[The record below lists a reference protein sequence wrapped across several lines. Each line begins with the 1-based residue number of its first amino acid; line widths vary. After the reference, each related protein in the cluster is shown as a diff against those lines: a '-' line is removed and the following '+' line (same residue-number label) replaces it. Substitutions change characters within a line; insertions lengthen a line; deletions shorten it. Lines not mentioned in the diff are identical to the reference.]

1 MAFNSFVF
9 WIVFPFIFGIY
20 WLIPSKFNQWRKV
33 FLVLASY
40 LLYMNWK
47 PAFAVVL
54 LGVTL
59 VTYWGGQIFSLEFK
73 DNSLKSVQEF
83 KSSCIGKRTSS
94 SAKRKKLVWRFALLA
109 LLPLLVFKYYNF
121 LNDSLSD
128 GLAVVGLHFAMPG
141 LNWAVPVGISF
152 FTFQAV
158 GYMLDV
164 YHGRVKAEKNLLDY
178 VLFVSFFPQVT
189 SGPISTAE
197 DLMPQIKATHKFDY
211 EQGKQGL
218 KYLLWGMFIKLVIA
232 DRLGLFVDTV
242 YANYVHY
249 SGATCFV
256 ASVFYTLQIYCDF
269 AGYSLMAIG
278 IARTLGFNLI
288 DNFRRPYLAVSITDF
303 WKRWHISLTRWLTR
317 QVYIPLGGSRCSK
330 ARTYWNIFVTFLV
343 SGIWHGA
350 NWTFIFWG
358 VMHGVLQI
366 IEKALGW
373 QKYEGKNW
381 TVRVVRIGV
390 TFLLVNF
397 AWIFFRMPDVESAFN
412 MINQMFSN
420 WGQLR
425 LNDLNGTIW
434 LILGL
439 SLSMLFFKDIR
450 DEFLCSKLRFVEFWP
465 VRWAVYVALF
475 CMILTFGVL
484 DGGQFIYVSF

>member
-1 MAFNSFVF
+1 MAFNSFNF
-9 WIVFPFIFGIY
+9 WLVFPFIFGFY
-20 WLIPSKFNQWRKV
+20 WLIPAKRNWWRKV
-33 FLVLASY
+33 FLVVASY

-47 PAFAVVL
+47 PAFALVL

-59 VTYWGGQIFSLEFK
+59 ITYGGGYLF
-73 DNSLKSVQEF
+73 DNERVKNEKLTV
-83 KSSCIGKRTSS
+83 GKR
-94 SAKRKKLVWRFALLA
+94 KRLIWLFVLLG

-121 LNDSLSD
+121 INNSLTD
-128 GLAVVGLHFAMPG
+128 GLAAIGLKLSMPG

-164 YHGRVKAEKNLLDY
+164 YHQRVKAEKSLLDY

-197 DLMPQIKATHKFDY
+197 DLMPQIKATHRFDY

-218 KYLLWGMFIKLVIA
+218 EQLLWGMFIKLVIA

-242 YANYVHY
+242 YANYIHY
-249 SGATCFV
+249 NGTTCFL

-288 DNFRRPYLAVSITDF
+288 DNFRRPYLATSITDF

-330 ARTYWNIFVTFLV
+330 VRTYWNIFVTFLV

-350 NWTFIFWG
+350 NWTFIVWG
-358 VMHGVLQI
+358 CMHGIIQI

-373 QKYEGKNW
+373 QKYEGHNW
-381 TVRVVRIGV
+381 AVKAVRIFIA
-390 TFLLVNF
+390 FLLVNF
-397 AWIFFRMPDVESAFN
+397 AWVFFRMPNIGDAFG
-412 MINQMFSN
+412 IIGKMFSN
-420 WGQLR
+420 I
-425 LNDLNGTIW
+425 GTPTFKDFGESALLMSSVG
-434 LILGL
+434 LII
-439 SLSMLFFKDIR
+439 LFFKDAR
-450 DEFLCSKLRFVEFWP
+450 DELFKNKFLFLDKKVF
-465 VRWAVYVALF
+465 RWFIYVALF
-475 CMILTFGVL
+475 CMILNFGVL
-484 DGGQFIYVSF
+484 DGGSFIYVSF

>member
-1 MAFNSFVF
+1 MAFNSFSF
-9 WIVFPFIFGIY
+9 WLIFPFIFGFY
-20 WLIPSKFNQWRKV
+20 WLIPAKYNQWRKI
-33 FLVLASY
+33 FLILASY

-47 PAFAVVL
+47 PAFAFVL
-54 LGVTL
+54 IGVTL
-59 VTYWGGQIFSLEFK
+59 ITFWGGYLLDDQVVKSNGLKVESSKFK
-73 DNSLKSVQEF
+73 V
-83 KSSCIGKRTSS
+83 GRKRL
-94 SAKRKKLVWRFALLA
+94 AWCLALLG

-121 LNDSLSD
+121 LNDSLSA
-128 GLAVVGLHFAMPG
+128 GLSSIGLKFAMPG

-158 GYMLDV
+158 GYLLDV
-164 YHGRVKAEKNLLDY
+164 YHGRVKAEKKLLDY
-178 VLFVSFFPQVT
+178 MLFVSFFPQVT
-189 SGPISTAE
+189 SGPISAAE
-197 DLMPQIKATHKFDY
+197 EFMPQIKATHKFDY
-211 EQGKQGL
+211 EQGKLGL
-218 KYLLWGMFIKLVIA
+218 KQLLWGMFIKVVIA

-242 YANYVHY
+242 YANYAHF

-256 ASVFYTLQIYCDF
+256 ASVFYTFQIYCDF

-330 ARTYWNIFVTFLV
+330 ARTYWNILVTFLV

-381 TVRVVRIGV
+381 TTRVVRITI
-390 TFLLVNF
+390 TFLFVSF
-397 AWIFFRMPDVESAFN
+397 AWVFFRMPNIGDAFS
-412 MINQMFSN
+412 MIGMMFTN
-420 WGQLR
+420 VG
-425 LNDLNGTIW
+425 IP
-434 LILGL
+434 
-439 SLSMLFFKDIR
+439 SLSELGPAGIIIIAMTLPILAFKDLR
-450 DEFLCSKLRFVEFWP
+450 DEFFPSRFQFLEKRIIKMV
-465 VRWAVYVALF
+465 AYVSLF
-475 CMILTFGVL
+475 CMILLFGVL

>member
-1 MAFNSFVF
+1 MAFNTFQF
-9 WIVFPFIFGIY
+9 WFIFPLIFLIY
-20 WLIPSKFNQWRKV
+20 WLIPACWNAVRKGW
-33 FLVLASY
+33 LILASY
-40 LLYMNWK
+40 LLYMNYN
-47 PAFAVVL
+47 PAFCLIL

-59 VTYWGGQIFSLEFK
+59 ITFWCGYLLGKQE
-73 DNSLKSVQEF
+73 DNHLRQKHLTWF
-83 KSSCIGKRTSS
+83 
-94 SAKRKKLVWRFALLA
+94 FALLG

-121 LNDSLSD
+121 LNDSLSA
-128 GLAVVGLHFAMPG
+128 GLSAVGLKFAMPG

-197 DLMPQIKATHKFDY
+197 DLIPQIKATHKFDY

-218 KYLLWGMFIKLVIA
+218 KQLLWGMFIKVVIA

-242 YANYVHY
+242 YTNYIHY

-288 DNFRRPYLAVSITDF
+288 DNFRRPYLAISITDF

-330 ARTYWNIFVTFLV
+330 LRTYWNILVTFLV

-358 VMHGVLQI
+358 VMHGLLQI

-381 TVRVVRIGV
+381 AVRTVRIAV
-390 TFLLVNF
+390 TFLLVSF
-397 AWIFFRMPDVESAFN
+397 AWVFFRMPNIGDAFG
-412 MINQMFSN
+412 MIERMFTN
-420 WGQLR
+420 IGVP
-425 LNDLNGTIW
+425 
-434 LILGL
+434 
-439 SLSMLFFKDIR
+439 SLSDIGPSGMIIVAIGLFLLVFKELR
-450 DEFLCSKLRFVEFWP
+450 EEFFPNRMAFFNHRV
-465 VRWAVYVALF
+465 VRWSAYVSLF
-475 CMILTFGVL
+475 CMILLFGVL

>member
-1 MAFNSFVF
+1 MAFNSFSF
-9 WIVFPFIFGIY
+9 WLVFPFIFGLY
-20 WLIPSKFNQWRKV
+20 WLIPAKYNQCRKV
-33 FLVLASY
+33 FLVLTSY

-47 PAFAVVL
+47 PTFAIVL

-59 VTYWGGQIFSLEFK
+59 VTYWGGQFLELRVEK
-73 DNSLKSVQEF
+73 EEIRVRR
-83 KSSCIGKRTSS
+83 KR
-94 SAKRKKLVWRFALLA
+94 LVWCFALLG
-109 LLPLLVFKYYNF
+109 LFPLLVFKYYNF
-121 LNDSLSD
+121 LCESLTVWLEAI
-128 GLAVVGLHFAMPG
+128 GLTFEMPG

-164 YHGRVKAEKNLLDY
+164 YHGRVKAEKDLVDY

-189 SGPISTAE
+189 SGPISNAE
-197 DLMPQIKATHKFDY
+197 DLMPQIKATHTFDY

-218 KYLLWGMFIKLVIA
+218 KQLLWGMFIKLVIA

-288 DNFRRPYLAVSITDF
+288 DNFRRPYLAISITDF

-317 QVYIPLGGSRCSK
+317 QVYIPMGGSRCSK
-330 ARTYWNIFVTFLV
+330 SRTYWNIFVTFLV
-343 SGIWHGA
+343 SGVWHGA
-350 NWTFIFWG
+350 NWTFIVWG
-358 VMHGVLQI
+358 IMHGLLQI

-381 TVRVVRIGV
+381 FLRIVRIGI

-397 AWIFFRMPDVESAFN
+397 AWVFFRMPNIGDAFS
-412 MINQMFSN
+412 MIGKMISHT
-420 WGQLR
+420 GIP
-425 LNDLNGTIW
+425 DLSDFGSSTLFMTIVAMG
-434 LILGL
+434 I
-439 SLSMLFFKDIR
+439 LFFKDLKDEYFPTSLSFLNTKVIR
-450 DEFLCSKLRFVEFWP
+450 WS
-465 VRWAVYVALF
+465 VYVILF
-475 CMILTFGVL
+475 CMILSFGVL

>member
-1 MAFNSFVF
+1 M
-9 WIVFPFIFGIY
+9 W
-20 WLIPSKFNQWRKV
+20 
-33 FLVLASY
+33 
-40 LLYMNWK
+40 
-47 PAFAVVL
+47 
-54 LGVTL
+54 
-59 VTYWGGQIFSLEFK
+59 
-73 DNSLKSVQEF
+73 
-83 KSSCIGKRTSS
+83 C
-94 SAKRKKLVWRFALLA
+94 FALLG

-121 LNDSLSD
+121 LNDSLTA
-128 GLAVVGLHFAMPG
+128 GLSAVGLNFAMPG

-197 DLMPQIKATHKFDY
+197 ELMPQIKATHKFDY

-218 KYLLWGMFIKLVIA
+218 KQLLWGMFIKLVIA

-249 SGATCFV
+249 SGSTLFF

-288 DNFRRPYLAVSITDF
+288 DNFRRPYLAISITDF

-330 ARTYWNIFVTFLV
+330 PRTYWNIFVTFLV

-350 NWTFIFWG
+350 NWTFIVWG
-358 VMHGVLQI
+358 IMHGVLQI
-366 IEKALGW
+366 IEKAMGW
-373 QKYEGKNW
+373 QKYDGNSLAVKA
-381 TVRVVRIGV
+381 VRIFV

-397 AWIFFRMPDVESAFN
+397 AWVFFRMPNINDAFAV
-412 MINQMFSN
+412 IGRMFTN
-420 WGQLR
+420 I
-425 LNDLNGTIW
+425 GTP
-434 LILGL
+434 
-439 SLSMLFFKDIR
+439 SLSDWGISAILMSFTALLMLIFKDFR
-450 DEFLCSKLRFVEFWP
+450 DEFFKNKLTFLDSKVASWII
-465 VRWAVYVALF
+465 YVVLF
-475 CMILTFGVL
+475 CLILNFGVL
-484 DGGQFIYVSF
+484 DGGSFIYVSF

>member
-1 MAFNSFVF
+1 MPFNSFKF
-9 WIVFPFIFGIY
+9 WFIFPFIFGIY
-20 WLIPSKFNQWRKV
+20 WLIPARLNQWRKV
-33 FLVLASY
+33 LLVVASY

-47 PAFAVVL
+47 PAFALVL

-59 VTYWGGQIFSLEFK
+59 ITFRGGYLLDDQAVKNGKLKDDSVSGFK
-73 DNSLKSVQEF
+73 IRD
-83 KSSCIGKRTSS
+83 SSRRKRL
-94 SAKRKKLVWRFALLA
+94 AWCFALFT

-121 LNDSLSD
+121 LNDSLSALLQVS
-128 GLAVVGLHFAMPG
+128 GLKFQLPG

-197 DLMPQIKATHKFDY
+197 DLMPQIKATHTFDY

-218 KYLLWGMFIKLVIA
+218 KQLLWGMFIKVVIA

-242 YANYVHY
+242 YANYIHY

-288 DNFRRPYLAVSITDF
+288 DNFRRPYLAVSVTDF

-330 ARTYWNIFVTFLV
+330 ARTYWNILVTFLV

-381 TVRVVRIGV
+381 VVRSVRIGV
-390 TFLLVNF
+390 TFLLVSF
-397 AWIFFRMPDVESAFN
+397 AWVFFRMPNIGDAFG
-412 MINQMFSN
+412 MIGRMFTN
-420 WGQLR
+420 IGVP
-425 LNDLNGTIW
+425 
-434 LILGL
+434 
-439 SLSMLFFKDIR
+439 SLSDMGGAGIIIILLTLPILVFKDMR
-450 DEFLCSKLRFVEFWP
+450 DEFFPNHFIFLNHRI
-465 VRWAVYVALF
+465 VRWSAYVSLF
-475 CMILTFGVL
+475 CMILLFGVL
-484 DGGQFIYVSF
+484 DGSQFIYVSF

>member
-1 MAFNSFVF
+1 MAFNSFSF
-9 WIVFPFIFGIY
+9 WLIFPFIFGIC
-20 WLIPSKFNQWRKV
+20 WLIPAKWNQWRKV

-47 PAFAVVL
+47 PAFAIVL

-59 VTYWGGQIFSLEFK
+59 ITYWGGRILERK
-73 DNSLKSVQEF
+73 NEGEKIIV
-83 KSSCIGKRTSS
+83 
-94 SAKRKKLVWRFALLA
+94 KRKRLVWLFALLG

-121 LNDSLSD
+121 LNDSLTE
-128 GLAVVGLHFAMPG
+128 GLSALGLKFALPG

-164 YHGRVKAEKNLLDY
+164 YHGRIKAEKNLLDY

-197 DLMPQIKATHKFDY
+197 ELMPQIKAPHKFDY

-242 YANYVHY
+242 YANYIHY
-249 SGATCFV
+249 NGATCFV

-288 DNFRRPYLAVSITDF
+288 NNFRRPYLAVSITDF

-317 QVYIPLGGSRCSK
+317 QVYIPLGGSRSSK
-330 ARTYWNIFVTFLV
+330 PKTYWNILVIFLV

-381 TVRVVRIGV
+381 AVRIV
-390 TFLLVNF
+390 RITITFLLVNF
-397 AWIFFRMPDVESAFN
+397 AWVFFRMPNVKDAFC
-412 MINQMFSN
+412 MIGRMFANVGIPNLSD
-420 WGQLR
+420 WG
-425 LNDLNGTIW
+425 IPA
-434 LILGL
+434 ILMSLTGL
-439 SLSMLFFKDIR
+439 MILAFKDLR
-450 DEFLCSKLRFVEFWP
+450 DEFFRNKLSFLENKA
-465 VRWAVYVALF
+465 VRWIIYVVLF
-475 CMILTFGVL
+475 CMILNFGVL
-484 DGGQFIYVSF
+484 DGGSFIYVSF